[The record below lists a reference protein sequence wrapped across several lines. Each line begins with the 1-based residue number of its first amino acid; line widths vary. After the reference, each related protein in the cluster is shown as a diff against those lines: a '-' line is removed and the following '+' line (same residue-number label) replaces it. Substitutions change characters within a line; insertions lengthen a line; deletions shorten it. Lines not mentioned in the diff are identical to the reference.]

1 MYFTNISSLG
11 LDFIRSFIWTHLV
24 SLNMKRDILKGV
36 CRIKIKPLTA
46 QYSDSRSHEQSG
58 RFDFN

>member
-1 MYFTNISSLG
+1 MYFANNYSLG

-36 CRIKIKPLTA
+36 CRIKINPITA
-46 QYSDSRSHEQSG
+46 QYSDSRTHEQSW